1 MKALITTTPFEIEKS
16 IYVKKLKNLGVDII
30 CNQKNSKFS
39 KNELISFGKDC
50 DFLIAGT
57 DQLDQFV
64 LKKLKNLKLI
74 SRVGVGYD
82 NIDMDFCNNHDKFN
96 WKKQTDNL
104 DGIYGAMNE
113 GFIEAKENEWL
124 IFWGS
129 DDWAFSYKCL
139 ENLFNK
145 INILSKKSTP
155 DLIFCKGQAGEYK
168 IYSPLIF
175 L

>member
-16 IYVKKLKNLGVDII
+16 IYIKKLKNLGVDII

-82 NIDMDFCNNHDKFN
+82 NIDMDFCNNHDIKV
-96 WKKQTDNL
+96 T
-104 DGIYGAMNE
+104 ITP
-113 GFIEAKENEWL
+113 EAPVSAVSELTIGL
-124 IFWGS
+124 IFSLLRLQMIAPKSQYKFRKNLSALSNLRGTSGLFGLFKCYAVSWNHWFRDNRLSGS
-129 DDWAFSYKCL
+129 Q
-139 ENLFNK
+139 
-145 INILSKKSTP
+145 ST
-155 DLIFCKGQAGEYK
+155 
-168 IYSPLIF
+168 
-175 L
+175 